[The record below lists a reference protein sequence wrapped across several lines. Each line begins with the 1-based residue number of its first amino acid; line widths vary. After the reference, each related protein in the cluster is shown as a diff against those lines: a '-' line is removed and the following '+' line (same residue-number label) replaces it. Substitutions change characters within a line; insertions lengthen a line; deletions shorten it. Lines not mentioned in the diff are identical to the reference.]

1 MEIRTSVSNYLWN
14 KGGSIMSRHNLGEK
28 NMNYIPTW
36 LFVLILVTNAILFL
50 VPHWL

>member
-1 MEIRTSVSNYLWN
+1 MQECTTKKTIKLNN
-14 KGGSIMSRHNLGEK
+14 FNLGEK

>member
-1 MEIRTSVSNYLWN
+1 
-14 KGGSIMSRHNLGEK
+14 MSRHNLGEK

>member
-1 MEIRTSVSNYLWN
+1 MQECITKKTIKLNNYN
-14 KGGSIMSRHNLGEK
+14 KEK
-28 NMNYIPTW
+28 NMPTW